1 MFKIQTLRLGAGL
14 GLAGMKQKF
23 IRFIV
28 ADSSSINNKDEV
40 TQNLK
45 SWREIPGPPSLPI
58 VGPLHN
64 FFPGGALAGYEGF
77 PLTKRI
83 FELYGPIAKIDGIF
97 GKQDMIWLFD
107 ADAVGDI
114 YRSENILPNR
124 PGFESLAYYRKKY
137 SKNYDLCQPTGLVT
151 EQGEKWKELRTKV
164 NQIMLQPKIIKL
176 YSEALADVANDMIK
190 RIKSTRDENKKIKHF
205 DVEMNLW
212 ALESIGVVALGTRL
226 NCLNPNLCENSEA
239 RKLINN
245 IHDFFKTVGK
255 VDFGPSPWR
264 YFSTPNF
271 RRAMK
276 IYENIESL
284 TRSFIYKAM
293 KNMKNSNDGTFTS
306 SSEKPVLEKLLQ
318 IDTRTAVIMASDLL
332 LAGVDTVSM
341 TVMATLYLLA
351 KNPEKQMKLRQEVL
365 NKQDQRAYLRACL
378 KESMRMMP
386 VVTGNARVTT
396 KEYNI
401 MGYKIPKDVTII
413 LCNQFMSK
421 IEEEYPN
428 PDEFIPERW
437 LAEKDDPL
445 YHGNAHPFSSVPF
458 GFGTR
463 MCIGRRIAE
472 LETETFITKVV
483 ENFQINWN
491 GAPPNIAFTT
501 INYITGPF
509 NFVFNDF

>member
-1 MFKIQTLRLGAGL
+1 MFRIQTLRLRAGL

-28 ADSSSINNKDEV
+28 ADSSSVNNKDEV

-45 SWREIPGPPSLPI
+45 SWREIPGPLSLPI

-124 PGFESLAYYRKKY
+124 PGFESFAYYRKKY

-190 RIKSTRDENKKIKHF
+190 R
-205 DVEMNLW
+205 
-212 ALESIGVVALGTRL
+212 
-226 NCLNPNLCENSEA
+226 
-239 RKLINN
+239 
-245 IHDFFKTVGK
+245 
-255 VDFGPSPWR
+255 
-264 YFSTPNF
+264 
-271 RRAMK
+271 
-276 IYENIESL
+276 L